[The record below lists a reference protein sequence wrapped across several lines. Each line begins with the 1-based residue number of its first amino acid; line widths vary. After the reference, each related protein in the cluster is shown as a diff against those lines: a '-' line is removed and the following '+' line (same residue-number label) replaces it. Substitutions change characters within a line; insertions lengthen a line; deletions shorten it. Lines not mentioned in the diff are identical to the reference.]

1 MGDKCEHEIRLTWL
15 AYFNLFKSISSM
27 PASVLQLEKFNNGV
41 VCLYSHTLG
50 TGCATGLY
58 AREYTF
64 YFPLSRARDDFGNLY
79 YTEYTGF
86 SEIEVSYFSWTGI
99 EMIGPQV
106 FQ

>member
-1 MGDKCEHEIRLTWL
+1 M

-64 YFPLSRARDDFGNLY
+64 IFLCHKPGMI
-79 YTEYTGF
+79 
-86 SEIEVSYFSWTGI
+86 SEICIIQSTQDSLRLKCLTFPVQG
-99 EMIGPQV
+99 
-106 FQ
+106 